1 MGFTPLGRGF
11 TLPCFGFTLLIG
23 LSLGFTP
30 LTTRGLPPKWAPPHV
45 SRQRG
50 KPSNRFNNE
59 FDNFF
64 GGRGNWISGLYLG
77 FTPLAWPWQIIGI
90 IYLGFIPLGRGFTP
104 LALLWVYPFD
114 WAKPGV
120 YPLATRGLP
129 PKWAP
134 PHVSRQRG
142 KPSNRFNNEFDH
154 FLAGVEIGILA
165 STWGLPPWPGL
176 GGLLESSTW
185 GLPPWPGVY
194 PPLLWVYPFD
204 WAKPRVYPPDHTGF
218 TLQMGSPPRFEAKR

>member
-1 MGFTPLGRGF
+1 MN
-11 TLPCFGFTLLIG
+11 
-23 LSLGFTP
+23 
-30 LTTRGLPPKWAPPHV
+30 LT
-45 SRQRG
+45 
-50 KPSNRFNNE
+50 
-59 FDNFF
+59 FF

-77 FTPLAWPWQIIGI
+77 FTPLVSPWQITGV
-90 IYLGFIPLGRGFTP
+90 IYLGFTTLGLGFTL

-120 YPLATRGLP
+120 YPPNHTGFT

-154 FLAGVEIGILA
+154 FLAGVEIGFLA

-176 GGLLESSTW
+176 GRLLESSTW
-185 GLPPWPGVY
+185 GLPPLAWGL
-194 PPLLWVYPFD
+194 PPSLALGLPF
-204 WAKPRVYPPDHTGF
+204 
-218 TLQMGSPPRFEAKR
+218 